1 MNMNKKYLLI
11 TVLIIGICLISAI
24 GIKLIYR
31 FFQIDKCLDLGG
43 RWNYEQ
49 NKCEG
54 SYYLDIV
61 KITDYYWHTDFDT
74 TLNRDF
80 IIRGKMLDSI
90 PRYPSELISILNM
103 RKSNCKIEYI
113 KVTGDSI
120 SIRILDDEYLTE
132 QMGSSGAMC
141 FLAETV
147 FTLTENDL
155 IKFVRIEMDYGS
167 HASPG
172 LYTRDNFKDMIIK

>member
-1 MNMNKKYLLI
+1 MNKKLLVI
-11 TVLIIGICLISAI
+11 TISLIGIGFISTI
-24 GIKLIYR
+24 GIRWANR
-31 FFQIDKCLDLGG
+31 FFKIDKCLDSGG
-43 RWNYEQ
+43 SWNYEL
-49 NKCEG
+49 KRCEG
-54 SYYLDIV
+54 SYNLDLV
-61 KITDYYWHTDFDT
+61 KITDFYWHTDFDT
-74 TLNRDF
+74 TLNREY
-80 IIRGKMLDSI
+80 ILRGKLLDSI
-90 PRYPSELISILNM
+90 PRNPDELINILNR
-103 RKSNCKIEYI
+103 RKSNCKIEFL
-113 KVTGDSI
+113 KMTGDSI

-141 FLAETV
+141 YLAETV